1 MSCGGSAKK
10 VLLAA
15 LAECA
20 ELSTL
25 NLVLCTLSLNLA
37 ANGSDHKS
45 QNTKHQVQSTKYK
58 DSIPIPNFLMSLLES
73 KDVSKIYQMGT
84 TSVTALDNVSL
95 SLKEGEFVSIQ
106 GTSGSGKSTLLNM
119 VGGLDHPTSG
129 EVLFNARALGP
140 LNKREMARYRR
151 FSVGMIFQNFNLI
164 PTMTA
169 EENVGLALAFGGIRG
184 SQRRQRAEELLGRV
198 GLSDRL
204 THRPSELSG
213 GEQQRVAIARAL
225 ANHPKVLLADEPTGN
240 VDSTRAHELLALLR
254 EMVDKDSL
262 TILMVTHDREL
273 ATSFS
278 DRIIL
283 MKDGRVMKD
292 EG

>member
-1 MSCGGSAKK
+1 
-10 VLLAA
+10 
-15 LAECA
+15 
-20 ELSTL
+20 
-25 NLVLCTLSLNLA
+25 
-37 ANGSDHKS
+37 
-45 QNTKHQVQSTKYK
+45 
-58 DSIPIPNFLMSLLES
+58 
-73 KDVSKIYQMGT
+73 MGT
-84 TSVTALDNVSL
+84 TSVTALDEVSL
-95 SLKEGEFVSIQ
+95 SMNEGEFVSIQ

-119 VGGLDHPTSG
+119 VGGLDHPTTG
-129 EVLFNARALGP
+129 DVLFNAKPLGP
-140 LNKREMARYRR
+140 FSKKEMARYRR
-151 FSVGMIFQNFNLI
+151 YSVGMIFQNFNLI

-169 EENVGLALAFGGIRG
+169 EEKVGLALAFGGIRG
-184 SQRRQRAEELLGRV
+184 NERRLRAVELLGRV
-198 GLSDRL
+198 GLAERL
-204 THRPSELSG
+204 SHRPSELSG

-225 ANHPKVLLADEPTGN
+225 ANNPKVLLADEPTGN

-283 MKDGRVMKD
+283 MKDGHIVKD

>member
-1 MSCGGSAKK
+1 
-10 VLLAA
+10 
-15 LAECA
+15 
-20 ELSTL
+20 
-25 NLVLCTLSLNLA
+25 
-37 ANGSDHKS
+37 
-45 QNTKHQVQSTKYK
+45 
-58 DSIPIPNFLMSLLES
+58 MSLLEARE
-73 KDVSKIYQMGT
+73 VSKIYQMGA
-84 TSVTALDNVSL
+84 TSVTALDGVSL
-95 SLKEGEFVSIQ
+95 IMEEGEFVSIQ

-119 VGGLDHPTSG
+119 VGGLDHPTAG
-129 EVLFNARALGP
+129 DVLFNSKPLGP
-140 LNKREMARYRR
+140 FSKKEMARYRR
-151 FSVGMIFQNFNLI
+151 YSVGMIFQNFNLI

-169 EENVGLALAFGGIRG
+169 AENVGLALAFGGLRG
-184 SQRRQRAEELLGRV
+184 SQRRRRAEELLGRV

-225 ANHPKVLLADEPTGN
+225 ANNPKVLLADEPTGN

-254 EMVDKDSL
+254 EMVNKDSL

-283 MKDGRVMKD
+283 MKDGRVI